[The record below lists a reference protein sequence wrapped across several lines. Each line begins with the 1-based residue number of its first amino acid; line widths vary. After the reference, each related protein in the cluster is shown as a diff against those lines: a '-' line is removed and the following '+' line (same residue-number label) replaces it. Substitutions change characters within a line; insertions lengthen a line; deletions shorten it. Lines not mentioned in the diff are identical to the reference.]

1 VDQTESAIFSIALRG
16 VPALRAIRFW
26 CESHRSRVALLVA
39 GSKCASRRAWQ
50 RVARCHWPCG
60 RLTWGRWLSA
70 AIHPGRVHTRV
81 VRRASAGI

>member
-60 RLTWGRWLSA
+60 RLTWGRWVGGHSSW
-70 AIHPGRVHTRV
+70 PRPYTR
-81 VRRASAGI
+81 RSPCIRGC